1 MKRGLLLIG
10 LFTALFLTPLLFAQ
24 TGTRTADPFGEIAGT
39 VGYVVTGIIQ
49 AISPIMELVI
59 GIKGGEQLF
68 VGTLLFL
75 LILGVVWITVDQIEF
90 LNVYPWV
97 HAGIS
102 VVIAILAARIFAD
115 AQWVQ
120 TILLPYSVLGV
131 AITAGLPFVI
141 YFLIVN
147 VRMKNNSSML
157 RRIAWIFFFVIFI
170 SMWSIRRE
178 EFGNITNP
186 LNPGNIYLWTALLS
200 LIMIVF
206 DGTVGRVIHKIKLDK
221 IIIAANEREID
232 QLLREI
238 HKAGEDL
245 SKSIITIAD
254 HRKKVSGYRR
264 RINELKRL

>member
-1 MKRGLLLIG
+1 
-10 LFTALFLTPLLFAQ
+10 
-24 TGTRTADPFGEIAGT
+24 
-39 VGYVVTGIIQ
+39 
-49 AISPIMELVI
+49 
-59 GIKGGEQLF
+59 
-68 VGTLLFL
+68 
-75 LILGVVWITVDQIEF
+75 
-90 LNVYPWV
+90 
-97 HAGIS
+97 
-102 VVIAILAARIFAD
+102 
-115 AQWVQ
+115 
-120 TILLPYSVLGV
+120 
-131 AITAGLPFVI
+131 
-141 YFLIVN
+141 
-147 VRMKNNSSML
+147 
-157 RRIAWIFFFVIFI
+157 
-170 SMWSIRRE
+170 MWSIRRE